1 MALIECVPNFSEG
14 RNPEIIRQIA
24 QSIEQT
30 PGVFLLDVDP
40 GKATHRTVMTF
51 AGPPEAV
58 VEAAFQ
64 AIKTAAALI
73 DMRFHQGEHPRMGAT
88 DVCPLIPIEGVTMEE
103 AVAWARVL
111 GERVGRELGIPVFL
125 YEKAASRKERVN
137 LATIRSGE
145 YEGLEKKLADPDWC
159 PDFGPARFNERSG
172 ATVIGAREFLVAYNA
187 NLNTTSVRR
196 ANAVAFDVRE
206 QGRILREGN
215 PVTGPVVQDADGNPV
230 RIPGSCRAVKAI
242 GWYIEEYGIAQVS
255 MNLTD
260 LAQTSLHQAFE
271 ACCESAEKRGMRVT
285 GSELV
290 GMVPKKVLLDA
301 GKYFLYK
308 QERSKGIS
316 EEEIIRIAVRTLGLS
331 ELAPFDPRQKILEYR
346 LEDLRKEK
354 KLVDLSLSGFAN
366 ETASESVAPGGG
378 SVAAFAG
385 ALAASLGTM
394 VANLSSHKRGWE
406 AQWEFFSD
414 WAEKG
419 QALKDSLL
427 KLVDEDTKAFHQVL
441 EAFRLPKVSEEDK
454 QKRAMAVEAATHYA
468 IEVPF
473 RTMQQASV
481 CFDILEAMAEKGNP
495 NSASDAGVGAL
506 CAQAAVLGAWLN
518 VQTNLPGLKD
528 AAYAQD
534 IRSRAEIMANESHER
549 CARILEIVKQH
560 FK

>member
-14 RNPEIIRQIA
+14 RNPEAIRQIA
-24 QSIEQT
+24 QVIEQT
-30 PGVFLLDVDP
+30 PGVFLLDIDP

-64 AIKTAAALI
+64 AIKTAAVLI
-73 DMRFHQGEHPRMGAT
+73 DMRLHQGEHPRMGAT
-88 DVCPLIPIEGVTMEE
+88 DVCPLIPVEGITMEE
-103 AVAWARVL
+103 TVAWARIL

-145 YEGLEKKLADPDWC
+145 YEGLEKKLADPEWY
-159 PDFGPARFNERSG
+159 PDFGPASFNERSG

-196 ANAVAFDVRE
+196 ANSVAFDVRE

-230 RIPGSCRAVKAI
+230 RIPGSCLAVKAI

-271 ACCESAEKRGMRVT
+271 ACCASAEKRGMRVT

-301 GKYFLYK
+301 GKYFLHK
-308 QERSKGIS
+308 QERSKGVS

-419 QALKDSLL
+419 QVLKDSLL
-427 KLVDEDTKAFHQVL
+427 LLVDEDTKAFHQVL
-441 EAFRLPKVSEEDK
+441 EAFRLPKGSQEEK
-454 QKRAMAVEAATHYA
+454 EKRAAAVESATRYA
-468 IEVPF
+468 IEVPY
-473 RTMQQASV
+473 RTMQQASA
-481 CFDILEAMAEKGNP
+481 CFDLLEVMAEKGNP

-528 AAYAQD
+528 APYALD
-534 IRSRAEIMANESHER
+534 VRSRAETMVNECHER

-560 FK
+560 F